1 MNALNTQ
8 MGKFITVLWIRFTLP
23 KTLEYSFALQ
33 ISMSDY
39 L

>member
-23 KTLEYSFALQ
+23 KTLEYSLAPQ